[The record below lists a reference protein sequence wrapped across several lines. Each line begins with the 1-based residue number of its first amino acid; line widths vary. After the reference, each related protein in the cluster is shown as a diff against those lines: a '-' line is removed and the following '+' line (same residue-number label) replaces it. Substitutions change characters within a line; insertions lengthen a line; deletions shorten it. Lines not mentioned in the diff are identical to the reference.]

1 MTGRTGEAITLQAEI
16 AEDSDDLVYDWVL
29 LDQPDASM
37 LDISHFNFSTDRSIV
52 SFVPDAAG
60 EYTLEVSVSHY
71 GDELSI
77 QSFTLVAEQG
87 EAVPVNPTEPT
98 EPDWYE
104 NENDREW
111 FGEESITEDTI
122 VEVPDITEIAPVIV
136 HFEKINDEVKT
147 PSAPPVIKSKPIPRG
162 LNIPK
167 NEGRFTIQ
175 IVSKKL
181 LADAEVIA
189 AKLINDGFDAYIQKA
204 YFKETD
210 EVWFRVRV
218 GSYDSRTTALSF
230 AKTISESRGTTTWV
244 DYVRYEE

>member
-98 EPDWYE
+98 KPDWYE

-111 FGEESITEDTI
+111 FGEESITENTI
-122 VEVPDITEIAPVIV
+122 VEVPDITE
-136 HFEKINDEVKT
+136 T

-218 GSYDSRTTALSF
+218 GSYDNRTTALSV
-230 AKTISESRGTTTWV
+230 AKTISESRITTTWV

>member
-16 AEDSDDLVYDWVL
+16 VEDSDDLVYDWVL

-71 GDELSI
+71 GDELSS
-77 QSFTLVAEQG
+77 QSFKLVVEQG

-111 FGEESITEDTI
+111 FEEESITEDTI

-136 HFEKINDEVKT
+136 HFEKINDEVKK
-147 PSAPPVIKSKPIPRG
+147 PSAPPVIK
-162 LNIPK
+162 
-167 NEGRFTIQ
+167 
-175 IVSKKL
+175 
-181 LADAEVIA
+181 
-189 AKLINDGFDAYIQKA
+189 
-204 YFKETD
+204 
-210 EVWFRVRV
+210 
-218 GSYDSRTTALSF
+218 
-230 AKTISESRGTTTWV
+230 
-244 DYVRYEE
+244 